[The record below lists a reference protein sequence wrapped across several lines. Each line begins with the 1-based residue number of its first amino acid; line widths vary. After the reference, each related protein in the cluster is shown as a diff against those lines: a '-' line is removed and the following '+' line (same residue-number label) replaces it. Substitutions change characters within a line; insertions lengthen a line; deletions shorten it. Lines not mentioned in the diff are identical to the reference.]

1 VDSQKDVAQK
11 YEITAMPT
19 FILIE
24 NSKVKK
30 EIKGA
35 NPPALNL
42 LVNYARQEVKR
53 AMKQR
58 GEKVTYEEGEEETIV
73 DLEKMPALTSPF
85 DDL

>member
-1 VDSQKDVAQK
+1 MAQK

-24 NSKVKK
+24 NSKIKK

-42 LVNYARQEVKR
+42 LVDYARQEVKR
-53 AMKQR
+53 KMKER
-58 GEKVTYEEGEEETIV
+58 GEKVAYEEGEEQRVV
-73 DLEKMPALTSPF
+73 DLEKMPALSSPF